1 MVTNYLKK
9 IRKDEAEY
17 LRNTG
22 KGYLVKDNSNSRWHK
37 YRVVEDPIAL
47 SALKQYRNS
56 IKVSK

>member
-1 MVTNYLKK
+1 MKL

-37 YRVVEDPIAL
+37 YRVVEDPKAL
-47 SALKQYRNS
+47 SALKQYREL
-56 IKVSK
+56 IKSNK